1 MDVENKRC
9 KQECP
14 NLPSLQLT
22 QLGKFI
28 QLYPGT
34 MGSAVSEALVLK
46 EGSLSLIV
54 IDETR
59 VSLN

>member
-1 MDVENKRC
+1 MQAGV
-9 KQECP
+9 P
-14 NLPSLQLT
+14 QLAIT
-22 QLGKFI
+22 PVDPVGEI
-28 QLYPGT
+28 YTAVPGT